1 MSDPAFGQ
9 SDSPTAVAQPES
21 VDEPADAAIPTS
33 FDVADFDAPAP
44 SAPSPAAPDAET
56 LRRSSSGPSAS
67 ERINALL
74 NGQAPDSAPPSDFSS
89 DFSTFSANR
98 LHSSPAETSAQ
109 SADAPP
115 KTEPTPAGAQSSAR
129 RSSLEE
135 TLTGAVNELRKPK
148 VALAVG
154 AVVAVLIL
162 ILLIATGGKEAPE
175 NESLAVT
182 QLPPTPAEPPPEPV
196 QEASETINVE
206 SAESHCP
213 PGSTEGMDAFSDEPG
228 KAWQCVRAY
237 NVDGQVLN
245 IDLGGEYEIDSIGI
259 VPGWDHVDSDGTD
272 QWSKY
277 RTASRVSYQFDDEK
291 KTTFTQETLD
301 QRTLVTTEIEPP
313 VTASEVTLTVLKS
326 GGDSSSEAVALSSI
340 AITGKK

>member
-9 SDSPTAVAQPES
+9 SGSPTANAQPEN
-21 VDEPADAAIPTS
+21 VDEPADAAMPTS
-33 FDVADFDAPAP
+33 FDVADFDPPAP
-44 SAPSPAAPDAET
+44 SAQSSVAPEPEIP
-56 LRRSSSGPSAS
+56 RRSSSGPSAS

-89 DFSTFSANR
+89 DFSTLSATR
-98 LHSSPAETSAQ
+98 RHSSPEETSAQ

-115 KTEPTPAGAQSSAR
+115 KPETTPAGAQSPAG
-129 RSSLEE
+129 RSSLEQ

-182 QLPPTPAEPPPEPV
+182 QLPPTPAEPPPEPAK
-196 QEASETINVE
+196 QTSETIDVE

-213 PGSTEGMDAFSDEPG
+213 PGSTEGMDAFSGEPG
-228 KAWQCVRAY
+228 MAWQCVRAY

-259 VPGWDHVDSDGTD
+259 VPGWDHVDTDGTD

-277 RTASRVSYQFDDEK
+277 RTASRVSYQFDDKK

-313 VTASEVTLTVLKS
+313 VTASEITLTVLKS

-340 AITGKK
+340 VITGKK